1 MTAPVRITSFGYLHE
16 AAPAAHLTFDLRH
29 HFRDP
34 HVSPELRHMTA
45 HDREV
50 RQAVIGTPGIPALV
64 EAISDAVVAYRHGPA
79 GGQAVDVAVGCAGGR
94 HRAAVVAEAIRTA
107 LADEDVAAAVV
118 HRDLDK
124 PVIQR

>member
-1 MTAPVRITSFGYLHE
+1 MTAPVTITSFGYLHGTP
-16 AAPAAHLTFDLRH
+16 PAAHLTFDLRH

-45 HDREV
+45 HDSAV
-50 RQAVIGTPGIPALV
+50 RQAVLGTAGIPALI
-64 EAISDAVVAYRHGPA
+64 EAISDAVVAYRNGP
-79 GGQAVDVAVGCAGGR
+79 GGQAVEVAVGCAGGR

-107 LADEDVAAAVV
+107 LEDEDVTATVV

-124 PVIQR
+124 DVVQR

>member
-1 MTAPVRITSFGYLHE
+1 
-16 AAPAAHLTFDLRH
+16 
-29 HFRDP
+29 
-34 HVSPELRHMTA
+34 
-45 HDREV
+45 
-50 RQAVIGTPGIPALV
+50 
-64 EAISDAVVAYRHGPA
+64 
-79 GGQAVDVAVGCAGGR
+79 VDVAVGCAGGR

>member
-1 MTAPVRITSFGYLHE
+1 MTVTIVSFGYLHSSP
-16 AAPAAHLTFDLRH
+16 PAAHLTFDLRH

-45 HDREV
+45 RNREV
-50 RQAVIGTPGIPALV
+50 RQAVLATPGIPALV
-64 EAISDAVVAYRHGPA
+64 EAASDAVVAYRNGP
-79 GGQAVDVAVGCAGGR
+79 GGQDVDVAVGCAGGR

-107 LADEDVAAAVV
+107 LADENVTATVI

-124 PVIQR
+124 PVVDR